1 MAGDNY
7 IASIDIGTDKIAL
20 LAAEKDYDNRLRIIG
35 HNICSSDGVKKGAIF
50 SIDSLSRVITK
61 LIEETNKSFNLKPGL
76 FRVNISD
83 THLTCTDGKGKV
95 SVNQVV
101 TRNDVDA
108 VLASAMAMSTPS
120 NKEKIHRIKKKFT
133 INENVVVDNPLE
145 MEAEVLESKVHIVT
159 VSSANIRNI
168 ENCLKQSDLQ
178 VEKNG
183 IVLTSIAKSHAILTQ
198 EEKDNGVCIVDIG
211 AGVTS
216 FSVFNEE
223 GIVQSGVISMGGDEV
238 TRDIAYAFDTS
249 LEEAKRLKEKYGVA
263 KSSTLKEEKLIDFTQ
278 PEKNKDEHQLS
289 SLQLS
294 EVIEEAYR
302 EILLALKNELKHH
315 NLDTIIKSGF
325 VLCGGG
331 AQIISCE
338 ELVRD
343 FFTRRVKMGAIHRSR
358 ISGLDSIL
366 TDFRYTGSIGLLLH
380 EDDLRIDV
388 DVISNGNKGVID
400 KLKKWTAGGF

>member
-20 LAAEKDYDNRLRIIG
+20 LAAEKDFDNRLRIIG
-35 HNICSSDGVKKGAIF
+35 HNICASDGVRKGVIF

-61 LIEETNKSFNLKPGL
+61 LIKETNKSFDLTPGL

-95 SVNQVV
+95 SVNEVV
-101 TRNDVDA
+101 TRDDLDA

-120 NKEKIHRIKKKFT
+120 NKEKLHIIKKKFT
-133 INENVVVDNPLE
+133 INESVVVDNPLE

-159 VSSANIRNI
+159 VSSASVRNI

-178 VEKNG
+178 VDK

-216 FSVFNEE
+216 FSVFDEE
-223 GIVQSGVISMGGDEV
+223 GIVRSGVISMGGDEV
-238 TRDIAYAFDTS
+238 TQEIAFAFDTS
-249 LEEAKRLKEKYGVA
+249 FEEAKRLKEFYGVA
-263 KSSTLKEEKLIDFTQ
+263 KSSALKEEKLIDFTQ
-278 PEKNKDEHQLS
+278 ATNKEEHQLS

-331 AQIISCE
+331 AQVISCE

-343 FFTRRVKMGAIHRSR
+343 FFTRRVKMGTIHRSR
-358 ISGLDSIL
+358 ISGLDNIL
-366 TDFRYTGSIGLLLH
+366 TDYRYTGSIGLLLH
-380 EDDLRIDV
+380 EDDLRKDV
-388 DVISNGNKGVID
+388 DVISNGNNGVMG
-400 KLKKWTAGGF
+400 KLKKWTVGNF

>member
-20 LAAEKDYDNRLRIIG
+20 LAAEKDFDNRLRIIG
-35 HNICSSDGVKKGAIF
+35 HNICSSDGVRKGVIF

-61 LIEETNKSFNLKPGL
+61 LIKETNKSFDLTPGL

-95 SVNQVV
+95 SVNEVV
-101 TRNDVDA
+101 TSDDLDA
-108 VLASAMAMSTPS
+108 VLASAMAMSTPT
-120 NKEKIHRIKKKFT
+120 NKEKLHIIKKKFT
-133 INENVVVDNPLE
+133 INESVVVDNPLE

-159 VSSANIRNI
+159 VSSASVRNI

-178 VEKNG
+178 VDK

-216 FSVFNEE
+216 FSVFDEE
-223 GIVQSGVISMGGDEV
+223 GIVLSGVISMGGDEV
-238 TRDIAYAFDTS
+238 TQEIAFAFDTS
-249 LEEAKRLKEKYGVA
+249 FEEAKRLKELYGVA
-263 KSSTLKEEKLIDFTQ
+263 KSSVLKEEKLIDFTQ
-278 PEKNKDEHQLS
+278 VTNKEEHQLS
-289 SLQLS
+289 SLELS

-302 EILLALKNELKHH
+302 KILLALKNELKHH

-343 FFTRRVKMGAIHRSR
+343 FFTRRVKMGTIHRSR
-358 ISGLDSIL
+358 ISGLDNIL
-366 TDFRYTGSIGLLLH
+366 TDYRYTGSIGLLLH
-380 EDDLRIDV
+380 EDDLRKDV
-388 DVISNGNKGVID
+388 DVISNGNNGVLG
-400 KLKKWTAGGF
+400 KLKQWTVGNF